1 MTKCQKKM
9 NWGFFVTLQIYFRKS
24 ILRAKRAKFCLIL
37 FNFENWNW
45 IWIFA
50 PKKSITIWPTLGQK
64 FTFYPKIHI
73 LKIPIFTKFTS
84 LRSHFSQNSP
94 FWKLNFHKI
103 HIFEKSIFTKFTF
116 LKSHFTFLKTQF
128 SHFWNL
134 IFHKIHIF
142 LKYQNQGN
150 FWIKSG
156 FLPQCVMLI
165 LFSIYLETGIMIV
178 QSL

>member
-9 NWGFFVTLQIYFRKS
+9 NWGFFVTLQIYFRKI

-84 LRSHFSQNSP
+84 LKSHFSQS
-94 FWKLNFHKI
+94 
-103 HIFEKSIFTKFTF
+103 TF
-116 LKSHFTFLKTQF
+116 LKSHFPQN
-128 SHFWNL
+128 SHIWNL
-134 IFHKIHIF
+134 IFHKIHLSGISIFTKFPLLSFKILTFIVYDLRVNVNF
-142 LKYQNQGN
+142 LK
-150 FWIKSG
+150 
-156 FLPQCVMLI
+156 P
-165 LFSIYLETGIMIV
+165 
-178 QSL
+178 